1 MVFTDGAET
10 TQTEQNLEQTTQ
22 ETPPQESYVQK
33 LVEAKG
39 ENWKDPE
46 TLAKGKLEAD
56 GYIKTLEE
64 QLAQM
69 REDIKKKEYQD
80 QVLEQLQNKAADS
93 TAAKTVAPTDNGN
106 TEEQNTTGNL
116 SEEHLKSLVE
126 KTLTQREKDATVQQN
141 LSQVDKSLVD
151 SFGTEAAAVVKK
163 KAEELGMS
171 MDRLRD
177 IASESPNAFFTLI
190 GEAPRVQQNPMVQGS
205 VRTEGV
211 NMQVSAERNWAY
223 YQKLRRENPN
233 EYYQP
238 KTQQMLMADKVKMG
252 DRFGNT

>member
-10 TQTEQNLEQTTQ
+10 TQTEQNPATQAQ

-39 ENWKDPE
+39 ENWSNPE

-93 TAAKTVAPTDNGN
+93 TAAKTVAPSNNGN
-106 TEEQNTTGNL
+106 TEGQNTTGNL
-116 SEEHLKSLVE
+116 SEEDLKSLVE
-126 KTLTQREKDATVQQN
+126 KTLTQREKDSVTKQN
-141 LSQVDKSLVD
+141 LTHVDKILGE

-177 IASESPNAFFTLI
+177 IASESPNAFLTLI

-211 NMQVSAERNWAY
+211 NMQVSAERNWSY

-238 KTQQMLMADKVKMG
+238 KTQQMLMADKVNMG

>member
-93 TAAKTVAPTDNGN
+93 TAAKNVAPTDNGN
-106 TEEQNTTGNL
+106 TKEQNTTGNL

>member
-1 MVFTDGAET
+1 MVFTDGTAT
-10 TQTEQNLEQTTQ
+10 TQTEQTNEQTTQ
-22 ETPPQESYVQK
+22 ETTPQESYVQK

-64 QLAQM
+64 QLTQM
-69 REDIKKKEYQD
+69 REDMKKQEYQA

-93 TAAKTVAPTDNGN
+93 TAAKTVAPSDNGN
-106 TEEQNTTGNL
+106 TEGQNTTGNL
-116 SEEHLKSLVE
+116 SEEDLKSLVE
-126 KTLTQREKDATVQQN
+126 KTLTQREKYATVQHN

-151 SFGTEAAAVVKK
+151 RCGTEAAAVVQK
-163 KAEELGMS
+163 KAAELGMS

-177 IASESPNAFFTLI
+177 IAAESPNAFFTLI
-190 GEAPRVQQNPMVQGS
+190 GEAPKIPTNPMVQGS

-238 KTQQMLMADKVKMG
+238 KTQQMLMADRVKMG